1 MKEYLV
7 SIVMAVY
14 NSEPFLKETLDSV
27 IRQDIGIEN
36 IQMILVDDGSSDKS
50 GSICD
55 EYAQRYPENIL
66 VIHKPNGGV
75 ASARNEGLKY
85 ATGKYLNF
93 LDSDDKFQEDS
104 LRKCCEFFD
113 AHEAETDIIT
123 MPLYFFDA
131 VSGSHWQND
140 KFEQGSRVI
149 DLREEPQ
156 NALMFVNASLFHN
169 RVKEKIHFDGTLPC
183 GEDIKMIYTIL
194 MDKPKLG
201 VVADAAYMYRRRS
214 VGEAS
219 LIQTAQ
225 NKKGW
230 YFEYFENLLNWLMD
244 SYQKNWGKVPGFIQT
259 LFACEMQWRMMDS
272 DGNNSNNLVERGILT
287 EEEKK
292 RYFRNIYDALQ
303 RIDDRY
309 LVMGA
314 RFLYYEQRVNQMMFK
329 HHSDLHFSQ
338 EPLSG
343 NVYIETPENVLI
355 GSVGQGSTK
364 IVFIQVING
373 KLIIEGRQN
382 LPCLENIKWTL
393 QATDGEENYTAEW
406 GKQTVER
413 KIMDHV
419 FMRIKTFK
427 IVLPLKDEQKIQF
440 RILVNEYT
448 APLKNISYEQFCPL
462 TNKIPYS
469 YWNEAGYHFELENH
483 GQIISVRKGITGA
496 WCDECRTI
504 WSFLTS
510 HQDNQEKAAF
520 TRAILPVLKL
530 LKRKPIWLI
539 SDRILKADDNGEAFF
554 RYLQDNHKKEIN
566 SYFVISKNSPDYRRM
581 KKIGRVVND
590 QSFRHK
596 LLFLLAD
603 LNISSQANEVTE
615 NPFWGHHEP
624 YMGLQKPR
632 FIFLQH
638 GITKDDL
645 SNWLNR
651 YNKDLEGFVVAAKPE
666 YKSIVNGAYN
676 YPENVI
682 WLTGL
687 PRYDALYNDTKRII
701 TIIPTWRAY
710 LLGIPDKKTEIRPLR
725 PGFEH
730 SEYFSFYSKL
740 FSNKR
745 LLLTAQKYGYRL
757 QFVPHPHFRVY
768 AERFISND
776 EVSVVPKE
784 TSYRDIF
791 SESALLVTD
800 YSSVAFDFSYLKKP
814 VLYTQFDKETFFSG
828 RHTYTKGY
836 FDYERDGFGEV
847 EYDLDS
853 TVDRIIEYM
862 ANDCQLKEKYRKRID
877 DFFAFHDKNNC
888 QRVYEKIMEN
898 AANSERKRKA

>member
-113 AHEAETDIIT
+113 AHEVETDIVT

-156 NALMFVNASLFHN
+156 CTLMFVNASLFHN
-169 RVKEKIHFDGTLPC
+169 RVKEKIHFDGMLPC
-183 GEDIKMIYTIL
+183 GEDIKMIYMIL

-244 SYQKNWGKVPGFIQT
+244 SYQRNWGEVPGFVQT
-259 LFACEMQWRMMDS
+259 LFAREMQWRMMDS
-272 DGNNSNNLVERGILT
+272 GENNSNKLVERGILT

-292 RYFRNIYDALQ
+292 RYFQNIYKALQ

-314 RFLYYEQRVNQMMFK
+314 SFLYHEQRINQMMFK
-329 HHSDLHFSQ
+329 HHGDLHFSQ

-343 NVYIETPENVLI
+343 KVYIETPENVLV
-355 GSVGQGSTK
+355 GSVEQGSTK
-364 IVFIQVING
+364 IDFIQVSNG

-382 LPCLENIKWTL
+382 LPCLENVEWTL
-393 QATDGEENYTAEW
+393 QATDGAENYTAEW
-406 GKQTVER
+406 EKQTVER

-448 APLKNISYEQFCPL
+448 VPLENISYEQFCPL

-496 WCDECRTI
+496 WRDECRTI
-504 WSFLTS
+504 WSLLTS
-510 HQDNQEKAAF
+510 HQDNQEKAAVI
-520 TRAILPVLKL
+520 RAILPVLKL

-566 SYFVISKNSPDYRRM
+566 SYFVISKNSPDYQRM

-638 GITKDDL
+638 GITQNDL
-645 SNWLNR
+645 SNWLKR
-651 YNKDLEGFVVAAKPE
+651 YNKDLEGFVVSAKPE
-666 YKSIVNGAYN
+666 YKSIVNGAYD
-676 YPENVI
+676 YPESVI
-682 WLTGL
+682 WLTGF

-710 LLGIPDKKTEIRPLR
+710 LFGIPNQETSIRPLKA
-725 PGFEH
+725 GFEK
-730 SEYFSFYSKL
+730 STYFLFYQAL
-740 FSNKR
+740 FSNER
-745 LLLTAQKYGYRL
+745 LLETAKKFGYKIRYM
-757 QFVPHPHFRVY
+757 PHPDFRPY
-768 AERFISND
+768 ADKFVTEN
-776 EVSVVPKE
+776 EVEIWPKE
-784 TSYRDIF
+784 TPYHEIYAN
-791 SESALLVTD
+791 SAFLVTD
-800 YSSVAFDFSYLKKP
+800 YSSAVFDFSYLKKP

-828 RHTYTKGY
+828 GHVCTKGY

-877 DFFAFHDKNNC
+877 NFFAFHDKNNC

>member
-113 AHEAETDIIT
+113 AHEPETDIIT

-131 VSGSHWQND
+131 VSESHWQND

-156 NALMFVNASLFHN
+156 YALMFVNASLFHN
-169 RVKEKIHFDGTLPC
+169 RVKQKIHFDGTLPC
-183 GEDIKMIYTIL
+183 GEDIKMIYTLL

-244 SYQKNWGKVPGFIQT
+244 SYQRSWGEVPGFVQT
-259 LFACEMQWRMMDS
+259 LFAREMQWRMMDS
-272 DGNNSNNLVERGILT
+272 GENNSNKLVERGILT

-292 RYFRNIYDALQ
+292 RYFQNIYKALQ

-314 RFLYYEQRVNQMMFK
+314 SFLYYEQRINQMMFK
-329 HHSDLHFSQ
+329 HHGDLHFSQ

-343 NVYIETPENVLI
+343 KVYIETPENVLV
-355 GSVGQGSTK
+355 GSVEQGSTK
-364 IVFIQVING
+364 IDFIQVSNG

-382 LPCLENIKWTL
+382 LPCLENVEWTL
-393 QATDGEENYTAEW
+393 QATDGGENYTAEW
-406 GKQTVER
+406 EKQTVER

-448 APLKNISYEQFCPL
+448 VPLENISYEQFCPL

-496 WCDECRTI
+496 WRDECRTI
-504 WSFLTS
+504 WSLLTS
-510 HQDNQEKAAF
+510 HQDNQEKAAVI
-520 TRAILPVLKL
+520 RAILPVLKL

-566 SYFVISKNSPDYRRM
+566 SYFVISKNSPDYQRM
-581 KKIGRVVND
+581 KKVGRVVDD

-638 GITKDDL
+638 GIIQDDL

-651 YNKDLEGFVVAAKPE
+651 YNKDLEGFVVSAKPE
-666 YKSIVNGAYN
+666 YKSIVNGAYD

-687 PRYDALYNDTKRII
+687 PRYDSLYNDTKRII

-710 LLGIPDKKTEIRPLR
+710 LFGRPNQETWIRPLKA
-725 PGFEH
+725 GLEK
-730 SEYFSFYSKL
+730 STYFLFYQAL
-740 FSNKR
+740 FSNER
-745 LLLTAQKYGYRL
+745 LLEAAKKFGYKIRYM
-757 QFVPHPHFRVY
+757 PHPDFRPY
-768 AERFISND
+768 ADKFVGENKVEIW
-776 EVSVVPKE
+776 PKE
-784 TSYRDIF
+784 TSYHEIYAN
-791 SESALLVTD
+791 SAFLVTD
-800 YSSVAFDFSYLKKP
+800 YSSAVFDFAYMRKP
-814 VLYTQFDKETFFSG
+814 LIYTQFDKNEFFG
-828 RHTYTKGY
+828 GAHVCKLGY

-862 ANDCQLKEKYRKRID
+862 ASDCQLKEKYRKRID